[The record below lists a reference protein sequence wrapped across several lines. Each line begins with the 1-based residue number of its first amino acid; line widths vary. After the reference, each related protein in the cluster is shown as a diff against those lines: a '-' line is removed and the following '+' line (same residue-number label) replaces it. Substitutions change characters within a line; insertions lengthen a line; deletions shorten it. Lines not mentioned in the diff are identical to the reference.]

1 MNTLINK
8 EIESLNIWL
17 DDLGQQKIE
26 NESDYRLAE
35 HKVRV
40 VNAKINLLKVS
51 NDSKKIALEEK
62 KLMMEAERFTL
73 DKMQAVYNISK
84 DMAKCSDKI
93 QRAISKTVL
102 GLFPEED
109 KQVLRIL
116 KAADQLERINDNPH

>member
-84 DMAKCSDKI
+84 DMTKCSDKI